1 MLLVYGKGILLV
13 KGSQVDFNGVGFQ
26 LPQYHFKLKEIAL
39 PLKLKRYPGGTQ
51 IWFGREC
58 AADAAKP
65 LSFFRGH
72 FG

>member
-1 MLLVYGKGILLV
+1 MDKHNNRDMFNLLMGIVKVLSFAISPEKILRYHLARLLP
-13 KGSQVDFNGVGFQ
+13 GG
-26 LPQYHFKLKEIAL
+26 
-39 PLKLKRYPGGTQ
+39 GGTQ

-65 LSFFRGH
+65 LPVFRGH